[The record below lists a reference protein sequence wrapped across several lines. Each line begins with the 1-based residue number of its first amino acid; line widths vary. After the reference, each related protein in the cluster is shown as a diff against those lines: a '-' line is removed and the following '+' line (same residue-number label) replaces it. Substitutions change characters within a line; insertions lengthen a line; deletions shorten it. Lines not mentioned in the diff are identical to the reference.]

1 MARFVDRLA
10 VNTMEPAD
18 TVHAT
23 VEPVTWHRIKGIRLA
38 EDGDGANSGDSPK
51 SASMRR

>member
-18 TVHAT
+18 TVLIP
-23 VEPVTWHRIKGIRLA
+23 VEPVTWHGIKRIRLA
-38 EDGDGANSGDSPK
+38 DNGDGANSG
-51 SASMRR
+51 